1 MIQVTHL
8 TKSFGAVQAVQD
20 VSFDAPDGLITGLL
34 GPNGAGKS
42 TTMRLVAGV
51 LEPNSGQT
59 TIDGF
64 DTHTQRLEAQARLGV
79 LTDAHGLYQRL
90 TARENVRYFGRL
102 RGLGGQELEGLS
114 LIHI

>member
-64 DTHTQRLEAQARLGV
+64 DTHTPVSYTHLGERAVLHQHDGAYLHRVDDLRDGAARNGHSTERERDVYKRQV
-79 LTDAHGLYQRL
+79 L
-90 TARENVRYFGRL
+90 
-102 RGLGGQELEGLS
+102 
-114 LIHI
+114 